1 MIKNSYTPKPID
13 TSAVQVPPEL
23 MELAETLARNVHE
36 NWAAERIKQGW
47 KYGTQR
53 NDNKKEHPCL
63 IAYEELPEEE
73 KEYDRKTAMETIK
86 VILGLGWRINKKHDY
101 EKK

>member
-1 MIKNSYTPKPID
+1 MNDNYTPKPID

-47 KYGTQR
+47 KYGAVR
-53 NDNKKEHPCL
+53 NDIKKEHPCL

-73 KEYDRKTAMETIK
+73 KEYDRKTALETIK
-86 VILGLGWRINKKHDY
+86 VILGLGWRI
-101 EKK
+101 EKKVN

>member
-1 MIKNSYTPKPID
+1 MKTQYTPNPVD
-13 TSAVQVPPEL
+13 TSLVQVPCEL
-23 MELAETLARNVHE
+23 MQLAETLARNVHE

-47 KYGTQR
+47 KYGHER
-53 NDNKKEHPCL
+53 NDIKKEHPCL

-86 VILGLGWRINKKHDY
+86 VILGCGWRI
-101 EKK
+101 EKKK